1 MEGQASSGTRA
12 SSSSPQVSTL
22 LAHVHPS
29 DCPPGP
35 CHAHLPL
42 KQVSTG
48 VPFSL
53 LPSPFDSP
61 RTPSPAEMPK
71 EAPSLGTEQP
81 EGNTGSLQVLGPST
95 GAGTEQGP
103 LTSLRQPPL
112 AFTWWGC
119 AHAHL
124 AVGETE
130 AQRAAEPPGGSR
142 GRELPAWETQG
153 LQPPTCRPPEGHPC
167 KAQLRRG

>member
-1 MEGQASSGTRA
+1 MEGQASSGNRA

-22 LAHVHPS
+22 LAHVHSS

-42 KQVSTG
+42 KQVSAG

-71 EAPSLGTEQP
+71 EAPSLGTKQP

-95 GAGTEQGP
+95 GAGTKQGP

-112 AFTWWGC
+112 AFMWWGC
-119 AHAHL
+119 AHAHWRTWL
-124 AVGETE
+124 WEKLRHRGP
-130 AQRAAEPPGGSR
+130 QR
-142 GRELPAWETQG
+142 
-153 LQPPTCRPPEGHPC
+153 LQPPPC
-167 KAQLRRG
+167 LQRAIHAKHS